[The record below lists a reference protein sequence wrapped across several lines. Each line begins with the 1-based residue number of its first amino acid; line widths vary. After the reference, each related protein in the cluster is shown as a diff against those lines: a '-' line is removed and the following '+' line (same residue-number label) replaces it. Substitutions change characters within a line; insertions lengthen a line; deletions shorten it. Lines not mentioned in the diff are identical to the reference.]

1 MTEQAS
7 LHDLERMLDL
17 IGPNMWLT
25 LDEVGLVRYF
35 GRQDPLTAASDFALE
50 HGCFFLVDRPPVRF
64 GRFGRAFYKP
74 TEDID
79 GDS

>member
-1 MTEQAS
+1 M
-7 LHDLERMLDL
+7 LEL

-35 GRQDPLTAASDFALE
+35 GRQDPLTAARDFALE
-50 HGCFFLVDRPPVRF
+50 HGCFFLVDRPPVRS

-74 TEDID
+74 TEDTD
-79 GDS
+79 GRA

>member
-1 MTEQAS
+1 MTERAS

-50 HGCFFLVDRPPVRF
+50 HGCFFLVDRPSVRS

-74 TEDID
+74 IEDTG
-79 GDS
+79 GDA

>member
-7 LHDLERMLDL
+7 LRDLERMVDL
-17 IGPNMWLT
+17 MGPDMWLT
-25 LDEVGLVRYF
+25 LDEVGLIRYF

-50 HGCFFLVDRPPVRF
+50 HGCFFLVDRSAVRS

-74 TEDID
+74 TEETD
-79 GDS
+79 GRA

>member
-7 LHDLERMLDL
+7 LRDLERMLEL

-50 HGCFFLVDRPPVRF
+50 HGCFFLVDRPPVRS
-64 GRFGRAFYKP
+64 GRFSRASYKP
-74 TEDID
+74 TEDAD
-79 GDS
+79 GEA